1 MRSKIFPQSH
11 KMIAALAAMLSLI
24 ASQPLAIR
32 SQEKIAAPDFRA
44 ARDEAADILSGFV
57 RIDTSNPPGNETK
70 GAQYLKAILDR
81 EGISSEIF
89 ELEAGRGN
97 IVARLKGNGKKRPLL
112 LMGHIDVV
120 GVERDKWTV
129 DPFGGIV
136 KDGYIYGRGA
146 SDDKGMVSACLEV
159 FLLLRRL
166 KVPLDRDVIFLAE
179 AGEEGTTQAGI
190 DFMVAQHWD
199 KIECEFALNEGGTIY
214 APDGKVKYV
223 GVATTEKVPRGF
235 RLVARGTSGHGSV
248 PRPDN
253 AITHLAAAVAKVG
266 NYQPPMRL
274 NETTRAFFSRLAHIS
289 PTEEAFLYS
298 HLEDPAKSEM
308 VQEKIRATNMSY
320 NSMLRTSI
328 VPTII
333 KGGFRSNVIPAEA
346 EVKLDVRAVPDEDIN
361 ALAATLRQ
369 LINDPAVEVIAPS
382 GRGRPASA
390 PSSLETDMFRALES
404 SQARVF
410 PGTATLPL
418 MLTGATDSAQLRA
431 KGVQAYGLG
440 SVVSDRDRAGVHGND
455 ERMSVEGLGRFV
467 EFIYWAVMDVA
478 RAK

>member
-1 MRSKIFPQSH
+1 MSTKNFRRPRLV
-11 KMIAALAAMLSLI
+11 IAAIVAALLPV
-24 ASQPLAIR
+24 AGGPLVIR
-32 SQEKIAAPDFRA
+32 GQEKSAGPDFRA
-44 ARDEAADILSGFV
+44 ARDEAVGILSGFV

-70 GAQYLKAILDR
+70 GAMYLKAILDR
-81 EGISSEIF
+81 EGIPSEIF

-97 IVARLKGNGKKRPLL
+97 IVARLKGNGRKRPLL

-129 DPFGGIV
+129 DPFGGVV
-136 KDGYIYGRGA
+136 KDGYVYGRGA
-146 SDDKGMVSACLEV
+146 SDDKGMASACLEV

-190 DFMVAQHWD
+190 DFMVEQHWD
-199 KIECEFALNEGGTIY
+199 KIECEYALNEGGTIY
-214 APDGKVKYV
+214 EVDGRVKYV

-266 NYQPPMRL
+266 NWQPPMRL
-274 NETTRAFFSRLAHIS
+274 NETTRAFFSRLAKIS
-289 PTEEAFLYS
+289 PPEEAFLYS
-298 HLEDPAKSEM
+298 HLEDAAKSAA
-308 VQEKIRATNMSY
+308 VQEKIRATNLSY

-346 EVKLDVRAVPDEDIN
+346 EVTLDVRAVPDEDIP

-369 LINDPAVEVIAPS
+369 LINDPAVEVISPP
-382 GRGRPASA
+382 GRGRPASG
-390 PSSLETDMFRALES
+390 PSSLQTDMFRALES
-404 SQARVF
+404 AQAAVF
-410 PGTATLPL
+410 PGAATLPL

-455 ERMSVEGLGRFV
+455 ERLSVEGLGRFV
-467 EFIYWAVMDVA
+467 EFIYRAVVEVA
-478 RAK
+478 GAK